1 MDTEDCQVHCIK
13 PGGVAMDG
21 APMILAE
28 TAMLIANNIHDLDE
42 SDSFGSDKDLEND
55 ETVIHVDDN

>member
-1 MDTEDCQVHCIK
+1 
-13 PGGVAMDG
+13 MDG
-21 APMILAE
+21 APMISAE